1 MGIALRSVVIG
12 VLAAAVIVTALL
24 LGVSRSTQIEPPVWG
39 PLASTRP
46 AVPAVR
52 PAPAPF
58 DMPSCGAPGAPVA
71 VENGDPRTRAAAQK
85 GLDFL
90 SRETR
95 EWSQR
100 NACFGCH
107 VHAVTLEAMAVGLH
121 NQYEISRADLAQV
134 VTGMTTG
141 VGGARTASGFSYHGS
156 SLLPP
161 SQAFGGAAFARY
173 DEWIG
178 DDLRN
183 DLVRTAEQLLAH
195 QGPDGAIQLAWTNP
209 PVGAGAIQGT
219 FQAMQTW
226 RQVHART
233 ADEKW
238 LLPIRKAERYLTA
251 QATGWM
257 KTPAADIQDL
267 DYALLG
273 LTQAGMGSAEPV
285 IAALEAQ
292 VVQRQNKDGG
302 WSLLAQQ
309 GRGAESNAFAT
320 GQVLYTLRNLGRPDA
335 DPVVARGTA
344 WLLAHQASDG
354 GWSHAGSGKAEA
366 MWAVLGL
373 VSVDVLSV
381 AVTGITDGQHAA
393 GTLTL
398 DATAK
403 DNQGG
408 GVQKLEVRVDD
419 VLVFGTCAATL
430 RYAWNSDGV
439 EHGKHLIDVTATNA
453 KGLTSRRRLEVF
465 TGPYYLTQIGVN
477 ATYAGGTDV
486 SLRDIAPADLGGTVT
501 LEIVAADG
509 KPVATSQQ
517 PRAPGALTLHWS
529 GLGTSGAPVAK
540 GRYTARVAL
549 RDKAGAVLHRE
560 DVPFVHDTTE
570 AQAANYGAVQ
580 GQLTIENAPA
590 ANTEV
595 ELVDDRG
602 DVVSKT
608 RSTKS
613 GQYRFKN
620 IDAGKYKV
628 RINKKGFAQ
637 KLIDIDAKPAAEA
650 AADAE
655 LK

>member
-1 MGIALRSVVIG
+1 MGIALRTVVIG

-24 LGVSRSTQIEPPVWG
+24 LGVSAETSTTPQAVLRPPPV
-39 PLASTRP
+39 
-46 AVPAVR
+46 
-52 PAPAPF
+52 APAF
-58 DMPSCGAPGAPVA
+58 EMASCGAPGATTA
-71 VENGDPRTRAAAQK
+71 VEQGDPRTRPAAQR

-95 EWSQR
+95 VWSER

-121 NQYEISRADLAQV
+121 NQYTISRDDLAQV
-134 VTGMTTG
+134 VTSMTTG
-141 VGGARTASGFSYHGS
+141 IGGARTETGFSYHGS
-156 SLLPP
+156 SLIPP
-161 SQAFGGAAFARY
+161 SEAFGGAAFARY
-173 DEWIG
+173 DEWIAG
-178 DDLRN
+178 DLRN
-183 DLVRTAEQLLAH
+183 DLVRTAEQLLAF
-195 QGPDGAIQLAWTNP
+195 QAADGSIELAWTNP

-238 LLPIRKAERYLTA
+238 LLPIRKAERYLTT
-251 QATGWM
+251 QANGWT
-257 KTPAADIQDL
+257 KAPPSSIQDL

-273 LTQAGMGSAEPV
+273 LVQAGMGSGDPL

-292 VVQRQNKDGG
+292 VVKRQRPDGG
-302 WSLLAQQ
+302 WSLPNDT
-309 GRGAESNAFAT
+309 GSSAFAT
-320 GQVLYTLRNLGRPDA
+320 GQVLYTLRHLGRADS

-344 WLLAHQASDG
+344 WLLAHQAADG
-354 GWSHAGSGKAEA
+354 GWSRGGSGKAEA

-381 AVTGITDGQHAA
+381 AVTGIADGQHAT

-398 DATAK
+398 AAEAK

-419 VLVFGTCAATL
+419 VLVFGACASSL

-486 SLRDIAPADLGGTVT
+486 SLRDIAPAELGGTVT
-501 LEIVAADG
+501 LEILAADG
-509 KPVATSQQ
+509 KVVATTEAK
-517 PRAPGALTLHWS
+517 RAPGALTLHWS
-529 GLGTSGAPVAK
+529 GLGAGGVPAAK
-540 GRYTARVAL
+540 GRYTARLAL
-549 RDKAGAVLHRE
+549 RDKAGTAVQRE
-560 DVPFVHDTTE
+560 LVPFVHDTVE
-570 AQAANYGAVQ
+570 AQAANYAAVQ
-580 GQLTIENAPA
+580 GQLTIANAPA

-602 DVVSKT
+602 AVVSKT
-608 RSTKS
+608 RSTQS

-620 IDAGKYKV
+620 VDAGKYKL
-628 RINKKGFAQ
+628 RIAKKGFSP
-637 KLIDIDAKPAAEA
+637 KLIDVDAKPAKEA
-650 AADAE
+650 AADVKLE
-655 LK
+655 